1 MGFVRILCMVST
13 ALVVC
18 ASSAAYAKSP
28 EENYRDK
35 CSVCHDGGAG
45 QAPRLQDKVA
55 WGKRAVNGRQA
66 LYQSALVGKP
76 NTAMAA
82 KGGYPE
88 LSDKEVRD
96 LVDYILKV
104 TGNASAPLIG
114 KQANASVSN
123 AHAESVSDH
132 GNKPLVL
139 SDLGISQLV
148 AERLRRSLGSTKATL
163 DEYEG
168 VITVRGLGI
177 KVQTQQGVTL
187 LTGSVK
193 ESELIAKAEAIAG
206 STKGVT
212 KVMNKLIAASVFEW
226 D

>member
-1 MGFVRILCMVST
+1 MVCT
-13 ALVVC
+13 AWSVC
-18 ASSAAYAKSP
+18 VYSAADAKSP

-55 WGKRAVNGRQA
+55 WGKRAANGRQA
-66 LYQSALVGKP
+66 LYETALAGKP

-96 LVDYILKV
+96 IVDFILKV
-104 TGNASAPLIG
+104 TGNASAPLMG
-114 KQANASVSN
+114 KQANARVAKPSADLASG
-123 AHAESVSDH
+123 HATKS
-132 GNKPLVL
+132 LAL
-139 SDLGISQLV
+139 SDLDISQVV

-177 KVQTQQGVTL
+177 KVQTQQGVTT

-206 STKGVT
+206 STQGVT